1 MDRTCIVT
9 KKEKTS
15 SNERLHTNMSVEDR
29 ILFLADLIAQ
39 KIKDDQTSG
48 NNLLRKI
55 NGLGDGTTNAT
66 N

>member
-1 MDRTCIVT
+1 MDRTCKIT

-15 SNERLHTNMSVEDR
+15 SSERLHTNMSVEDR

-39 KIKDDQTSG
+39 KIKDEQTSG
-48 NNLLRKI
+48 NHLLKRI
-55 NGLGDGTTNAT
+55 DRLGDGTTNAT

>member
-39 KIKDDQTSG
+39 KIKDDQISG
-48 NNLLRKI
+48 SRLLGKI